1 MSEMKKIPVILNT
14 DIGGDID
21 DTWALALLL
30 RCPEL
35 DLKLVVPCLEN
46 PDYPFGRTKVAAK
59 QIEQSGYTNIP
70 VAAGL
75 ASENFDYHLREWAE
89 DYDLSKYPGGF
100 SEDGIQAM
108 IDTIMAS
115 DEIVTVICIGPLTD
129 IAEMV
134 RREPRVAEKAKIIM
148 IGGSIYNGHGLDV
161 IQKASDY
168 NVRADIPSV
177 REVFNA
183 PWDIT
188 MIPLDVTAHIVVGD
202 DCYQRILSHRNDD
215 ALVGTTLEN
224 FDFWMVKGNCT
235 YYKTHT
241 TSLYDT
247 AAIYYAV
254 MGDYNF
260 IVEDHMLSVDDGGYT
275 NDDAENGR
283 LVHCTVY
290 YKYKDMFYK
299 FITDRICGGK

>member
-1 MSEMKKIPVILNT
+1 MSEMKKTPVILNT
-14 DIGGDID
+14 DIAGDID

-30 RCPEL
+30 RSPEL
-35 DLKLVVPCLEN
+35 DTKLVVPCLEN
-46 PDYPFGRTKVAAK
+46 PEFPFGRTKVAAK
-59 QIEQSGYTNIP
+59 QIAQSGYTNIP

-75 ASENFDYHLREWAE
+75 AGCHFDYPLREWAE
-89 DYDLSKYPGGF
+89 DYDLSQYPGGF
-100 SEDGIQAM
+100 REDGIQAM
-108 IDTIMAS
+108 IDTIMES
-115 DEIVTVICIGPLTD
+115 DEVVTVICIGPLTD

-134 RREPRVAEKAKIIM
+134 RREPRVAEKAKILM
-148 IGGSIYNGHGLDV
+148 IGGSIYNGHSLDA

-168 NVRADIPSV
+168 NIRADIPSV
-177 REVFNA
+177 REVFAA

-202 DCYQRILSHRNDD
+202 DNYQKILSKRGSDPV
-215 ALVGTTLEN
+215 VGTTLEN
-224 FDFWMVKGNCT
+224 FDFWMVKENCT

-260 IVEDHMLSVDDGGYT
+260 VMEDHMMVVDDGGYT
-275 NDDAENGR
+275 NDDAECGR
-283 LVHCTVY
+283 LVHCAVY

-299 FITDRICGGK
+299 FITDRICGER